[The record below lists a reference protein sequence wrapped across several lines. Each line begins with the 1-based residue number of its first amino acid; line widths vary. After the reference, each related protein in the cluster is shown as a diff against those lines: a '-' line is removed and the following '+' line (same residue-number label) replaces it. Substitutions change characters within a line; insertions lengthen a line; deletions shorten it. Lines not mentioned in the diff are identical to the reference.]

1 MDKKVC
7 KCGHSD
13 SIHEYYTDTCHAK
26 GCSCLSFQEPNSN
39 PPSPEM
45 VCPNCKQTIVIKK
58 DGTISYHKVP
68 AKDRELYGHNAK
80 TAYCPLSGCDYQEC
94 ATIPVPPPEAPER
107 VSETKNIL
115 EQFTIQLWRT
125 YSSQFDHHAI
135 SWEYEPD
142 NIKEIWRR
150 EAASIY
156 GQLQQAGWGD
166 LKELVIENDRL
177 EDFVVR
183 SKDEYE
189 KQEARI
195 KELETELRTLKERDL
210 ARIITIDE
218 CKKRLEVLDKKLSNT
233 ELAIAQAKAEAYK
246 EIGDAIDKT
255 ENPYKSK
262 GVFGGEYHGTDYG
275 VFEIA
280 RQSFKE
286 VITKLQNGET
296 LSK

>member
-1 MDKKVC
+1 MEKKVC

-13 SIHEYYTDTCHAK
+13 IIHEYYTDTCHAK
-26 GCSCLSFQEPNSN
+26 GCSCLSFQEPNSD

-45 VCPNCKQTIVIKK
+45 VCQCGHDVKEHFEGGGEVTYCEHN
-58 DGTISYHKVP
+58 DASSYC
-68 AKDRELYGHNAK
+68 R
-80 TAYCPLSGCDYQEC
+80 CPKF
-94 ATIPVPPPEAPER
+94 IPVSQVPSPEPPEKVRAEIANEFINIVPRECSICKGTGWLPDPPESYFNQHECEYCKGLGKLPSLDTR
-107 VSETKNIL
+107 LAKADSIIL
-115 EQFTIQLWRT
+115 
-125 YSSQFDHHAI
+125 
-135 SWEYEPD
+135 
-142 NIKEIWRR
+142 K
-150 EAASIY
+150 
-156 GQLQQAGWGD
+156 LQQAGWGD
-166 LKELVIENDRL
+166 IQHILDTDAELLHE
-177 EDFVVR
+177 
-183 SKDEYE
+183 
-189 KQEARI
+189 QEARI